1 MPDFRQLRET
11 VFSWA
16 APPIKFGLGASEEL
30 GYDLAQLGVRSCLVL
45 TDAGVRGTGIIE
57 TLTHHLK
64 TEGID
69 FDVYDGVS
77 VEPTNRSWQDVI
89 NFVRSGTWEAFVAVG
104 GGSVIDTAKVAN
116 LFYTNEGDIL
126 DYVAPPVGLGRRPQS
141 PLRPL
146 VAIPTTAGTGSE
158 ATSIAVVDLLDLHLK
173 AGISHPA
180 LRPSLAIVDPNLTI
194 SLPPEVTAAC
204 GMDVLTHAIESY
216 TAKTFSHRPAY
227 QHPSQRVAFA
237 GANPISDLFCE
248 RAIQL
253 VGEHLRRAVLNGYDV
268 EARYGM
274 ALAAMYAGI
283 GFGNAGTHIP
293 HANAYPIAGQVNEYQ
308 ASGYPPMP
316 MVPHGQAVA
325 STAIAAFMFTFPTS
339 PERHHQVASLL
350 SARSIDVQ
358 EGAEALPTVL
368 RELMKDIGI
377 PRGIAAFGYTE
388 EDVEALAEGTMKQQ
402 RQLQASPRI
411 LTMDTARDIFRQSLR
426 ED

>member
-1 MPDFRQLRET
+1 MPDFHQLRET

-16 APPIKFGLGASEEL
+16 APPIKFGLGASQEL
-30 GYDLAQLGVRSCLVL
+30 GYDLAQLDMRSCLVI
-45 TDAGVRGTGIIE
+45 TDPRVRKTGIIE
-57 TLTHHLK
+57 ELANHLK
-64 TEGID
+64 VAKID
-69 FDVYDGVS
+69 FEIYDGVS

-89 NFVRSGTWEAFVAVG
+89 KFVRAGTWDGFVAVG

-126 DYVAPPVGLGRRPQS
+126 DYIAPPVGLGHRPQH

-146 VAIPTTAGTGSE
+146 VAIPTTSGTGSE

-180 LRPSLAIVDPNLTI
+180 LRPSLAIVDPNLTV
-194 SLPPEVTAAC
+194 SLPAEITAAC

-216 TAKTFSHRPAY
+216 TAKVFSHRPAY

-248 RAIQL
+248 RAIRL
-253 VGEHLRRAVLNGYDV
+253 VGKHLRSAVLNGYDL

-274 ALAAMYAGI
+274 SLAAMYAGI

-293 HANAYPIAGQVNEYQ
+293 HANAYPIAGQVKEYQ
-308 ASGYPPMP
+308 VSGYPVMP

-325 STAIAAFMFTFPTS
+325 STAIAAFRFTFPAS
-339 PERHHQVASLL
+339 PERHHKVAALL
-350 SARSIDVQ
+350 SERSIGTQ
-358 EGAEALPTVL
+358 EGPEVLPGVL

-377 PRGIAAFGYTE
+377 PLGIAAFGYTE
-388 EDVEALAEGTMKQQ
+388 QDVESLAEGTMKQQ

-411 LTMDTARDIFRQSLR
+411 ITMDNAREIFRQSLR
-426 ED
+426 GE